1 MKENLRRPEDTAIET
16 IQTEEERKKKEQIFA
31 SSCEGAQNLP
41 SNVKKLANRT
51 KYMKQVQQGKAWL
64 SSGRRTLDLSARR

>member
-31 SSCEGAQNLP
+31 SSCEGA
-41 SNVKKLANRT
+41 
-51 KYMKQVQQGKAWL
+51 
-64 SSGRRTLDLSARR
+64 